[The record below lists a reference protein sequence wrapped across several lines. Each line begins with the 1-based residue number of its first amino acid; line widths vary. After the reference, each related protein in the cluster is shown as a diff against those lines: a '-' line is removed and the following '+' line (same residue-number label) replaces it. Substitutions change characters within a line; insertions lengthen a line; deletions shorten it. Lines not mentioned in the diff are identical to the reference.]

1 MKMIE
6 MDLSEKKELNQMKVM
21 EQLIERVAR
30 DLVNSEYVIA
40 LTGAG
45 ISTESGIP
53 DYRGPEGI
61 WTKNPEAE
69 RRAYQ
74 GWQRFLTDPKV
85 WWEERLTSRRPGLFR
100 GRERAMPNPGH
111 YALVEL
117 EKLGI
122 LKCVITQNVD
132 ALHEKA
138 GSKNLLE
145 YHGSGI
151 KLRCVSCNL
160 RFSRDEFDLEK
171 LLLENQLPPR
181 CPKCQGVIKSDGVGF
196 GEPIPSDVA
205 NQSLEEAR
213 KCDLMLICGTS
224 AVVYPFA
231 NLPRIAKRRGA
242 VTIIEVNADPTP
254 LTKEGVSDYI
264 IQGKTGKILPRIV
277 EEVKRIRK

>member
-1 MKMIE
+1 
-6 MDLSEKKELNQMKVM
+6 M
-21 EQLIERVAR
+21 EQSIGRAAR
-30 DLVNSEYVIA
+30 DLVGSKYAIA

-53 DYRGPEGI
+53 DFRGPSGI

-69 RRAYQ
+69 RRAYRGYQ
-74 GWQRFLTDPKV
+74 EFLEDPKG
-85 WWEERLTSRRPGLFR
+85 WWVAILTNPSASLLGDL
-100 GRERAMPNPGH
+100 GKAMPNPGH

-117 EKLGI
+117 EKMGI

-138 GSKNLLE
+138 GAKNLLE
-145 YHGSGI
+145 YHGSVA
-151 KLRCVSCNL
+151 KLRCVSCGL
-160 RFSRDEFDLEK
+160 RFRRNEFDLEK
-171 LLLENQLPPR
+171 LKRENKLPPR
-181 CPKCQGVIKSDGVGF
+181 CPKCRGIIKTDGVFF

-205 NQSLEEAR
+205 YQSFEEAQ

-231 NLPRIAKRRGA
+231 ELPRIAKQRST

-254 LTKEGVSDYI
+254 LTEEGVSDYL
-264 IQGKTGKILPRIV
+264 IQGKTGEILPRIV
-277 EEVKRIRK
+277 DEVKRVRKTD